1 MSSIGTLTLTLALAS
16 QAGCGIAERA
26 GKGATAGALGALA
39 GRVPDRE
46 ELKQL
51 AKGIKQRAA
60 GGVVDELSQPERL
73 EDIQRIAA
81 ALAAGT
87 VAGASRAA
95 SGAPPE
101 AVSGAREQGSHV
113 TRAVTPV
120 EAVAQ
125 QAARAFSQQITLELG
140 RTGDGPLATSLGA
153 TTGQV
158 TASMARGAR
167 GELAPLFPECR
178 GEDASKCLD
187 RAVERLSRASSAGVA
202 AGIRESLGV
211 WPLVLAA
218 FVGALSTLA
227 LIWAWAIYRARRPAP
242 TSREQDP

>member
-1 MSSIGTLTLTLALAS
+1 MEQRRATRRVTSIALTLALAS

-26 GKGATAGALGALA
+26 GKGAAEGALGNLA
-39 GRVPDRE
+39 GRVPERE

-60 GGVVDELSQPERL
+60 GGVVSELSQPERL

-87 VAGASRAA
+87 VSGASRAA
-95 SGAPPE
+95 SGAPE
-101 AVSGAREQGSHV
+101 AVSGTRERGSRE

-120 EAVAQ
+120 EAIAQ

-153 TTGQV
+153 TTEQV
-158 TASMARGAR
+158 TASMVRGAR
-167 GELAPLFPECR
+167 EELAPLFPECR
-178 GEDASKCLD
+178 GADASKCLD
-187 RAVERLSRASSAGVA
+187 SAVERLSRASSAGVA
-202 AGIRESLGV
+202 AGVRESLGV
-211 WPLVLAA
+211 WPLVLAFA
-218 FVGALSTLA
+218 VGVFFALA
-227 LIWAWAIYRARRPAP
+227 LTWAWGLHRAHRPAP
-242 TSREQDP
+242 TS